1 MLRFGCSLTVSEGLD
16 EVSHSY
22 FIQKHL
28 AEGAVQLDD
37 VVQTAADGTSET
49 LVFGCVETVYQHHQ
63 GVYLCKFLTH
73 LFGLGCYVFYRFA
86 AVYSHYLVFGLI
98 FEDFQ

>member
-1 MLRFGCSLTVSEGLD
+1 MLRFSGSLAVSEGLD
-16 EVSHSY
+16 EVGNSH

-28 AEGAVQLDD
+28 SERSVQLHDMM
-37 VVQTAADGTSET
+37 QAAADGTSET

-73 LFGLGCYVFYRFA
+73 LFRLGCYILYRFA
-86 AVYSHYLVFGLI
+86 AVYSHYLVLALV
-98 FEDFQ
+98 FEDF

>member
-1 MLRFGCSLTVSEGLD
+1 M
-16 EVSHSY
+16 
-22 FIQKHL
+22 
-28 AEGAVQLDD
+28 
-37 VVQTAADGTSET
+37 QTAADGASET
-49 LVFGCVETVYQHHQ
+49 LVFGRVETVYQHHQ